1 MKKTKNLSVM
11 TIDELIQLILE
22 LQEENRL
29 LKEELA
35 RAKKCRPN
43 RK

>member
-1 MKKTKNLSVM
+1 MKKQKELAIMS
-11 TIDELIQLILE
+11 IDELIRLILE

-35 RAKKCRPN
+35 RAKKSLPSQ
-43 RK
+43 K